1 MPNGEQNAITVDI
14 VGDIVILG
22 GVACAPEDA
31 QKAVDIASDIAGRG
45 NVIPQIVIVRT
56 VSRAGQRLF

>member
-1 MPNGEQNAITVDI
+1 VPNGEQNAITVDI

-31 QKAVDIASDIAGRG
+31 QKPWTSRPISPAVG
-45 NVIPQIVIVRT
+45 T
-56 VSRAGQRLF
+56 